1 MARWVVIV
9 TLAAAAAVPAGGAAA
24 TPWRPPV
31 ALSSPAGPLT
41 PGPQVAVARN
51 GAVAVTWLQAVGE
64 LGLTNTVE
72 VARRAR
78 PAGAFQPPLELDRL
92 AGLTQGPVVSLA
104 ADGSGTAAWVRERR
118 PWLTRVPPSGPATAV
133 ATVPGAGIAEDL
145 SVGVDRTGTAIL
157 LFTERDFPA
166 TTPYLRT
173 VQVAERPAG
182 SVAVSAPLVLGAPG
196 STEPA
201 LAVAP
206 DGRAVA
212 AWVGPDRAVWA
223 ASRDPA
229 TAWQPAVRI
238 SGPGPAR
245 GCRGGHRRA
254 GRRRR
259 VVVREGSHGGAPRA
273 QRLVVARGG
282 RRSRR
287 APATG
292 RACGRGDR
300 AAGRRGGR
308 RVARVTR
315 PRWTLKV
322 GLARQPRPPW
332 RVSPIARAA
341 GTRNVGPPRLVMA
354 RSGDALVLW
363 THPLAGGSQIR
374 ARRVPRGGPLGPVE
388 RVSTGSGPRLFPSVA
403 IGYGGTITAAWVAR
417 QPSTTPSPNLRFVA
431 STRRVTLP

>member
-9 TLAAAAAVPAGGAAA
+9 TLAAAAAVPAAASAAA
-24 TPWRPPV
+24 PWQPPV

-51 GAVAVTWLQAVGE
+51 GAVAVTWLRALGE

-92 AGLTQGPVVSLA
+92 DGLTQGPVVSLA
-104 ADGSGTAAWVRERR
+104 ADGSGTAAWLRQRR
-118 PWLTRVPPSGPATAV
+118 PWLTLVPPAGPATAV
-133 ATVPGAGIAEDL
+133 ATVPGADTAEDL
-145 SVGVDRTGTAIL
+145 SVGVDRAGTAIL

-245 GCRGGHRRA
+245 GVAVAIGELGDAAVSWFERA
-254 GRRRR
+254 PMVALRARN
-259 VVVREGSHGGAPRA
+259 GSWSLAEAVAPA
-273 QRLVVARGG
+273 APLPPGG
-282 RRSRR
+282 RAAVAI
-287 APATG
+287 APLGDAVAVAW
-292 RACGRGDR
+292 RESPVPLELKAAWRGNP
-300 AAGRRGGR
+300 
-308 RVARVTR
+308 AR
-315 PRWTLKV
+315 
-322 GLARQPRPPW
+322 PW

-341 GTRNVGPPRLVMA
+341 GTRNVGPPRMVMA

-417 QPSTTPSPNLRFVA
+417 QPSTTPSPKLRFVA

>member
-1 MARWVVIV
+1 MARRLVIL
-9 TLAAAAAVPAGGAAA
+9 TLAAAAAVPAAGAAA

-31 ALSSPAGPLT
+31 ALSSRAGPLT

-72 VARRAR
+72 VARRAQ
-78 PAGAFQPPLELDRL
+78 PAGSFQPPLELDRL

-118 PWLTRVPPSGPATAV
+118 PWITRVPPSGPATAV

-145 SVGVDRTGTAIL
+145 SVGVDRTGAAIL

-166 TTPYLRT
+166 TSPLRT
-173 VQVAERPAG
+173 VEVAERPAG
-182 SVAVSAPLVLGAPG
+182 SVAVSAPLVLSAPG

-212 AWVGPDRAVWA
+212 AWIGPDHAVWA

-229 TAWQPAVRI
+229 TAWQPAVRV

-245 GCRGGHRRA
+245 GVAVAIGELGDAAVSWFERA
-254 GRRRR
+254 PMVALRARD
-259 VVVREGSHGGAPRA
+259 GSWSPPEAVAPAAPLPPGAPTA
-273 QRLVVARGG
+273 LAIAPLGDAVAVAWRE
-282 RRSRR
+282 SP
-287 APATG
+287 APL
-292 RACGRGDR
+292 
-300 AAGRRGGR
+300 
-308 RVARVTR
+308 
-315 PRWTLKV
+315 TLKV
-322 GLARQPRPPW
+322 AWRANPARPW
-332 RVSPIARAA
+332 RASPIARAT
-341 GTRNVGPPRLVMA
+341 GRRNVGPPRLVMA

-363 THPLAGGSQIR
+363 THPLTGGSQIR

-403 IGYGGTITAAWVAR
+403 IGTGGTITAAWVAR
-417 QPSTTPSPNLRFVA
+417 QPSSPHATLRFVA
-431 STRRVTLP
+431 STRRAILP

>member
-1 MARWVVIV
+1 MTRWVVIAAL
-9 TLAAAAAVPAGGAAA
+9 LAAAAAPAGAAAA
-24 TPWRPPV
+24 TPWQPPV

-51 GAVAVTWLQAVGE
+51 GAVAVTWLQAVGG

-78 PAGAFQPPLELDRL
+78 PAGQFQPPLELDRL
-92 AGLTQGPVVSLA
+92 EGLTQGPVVSLA
-104 ADGSGTAAWVRERR
+104 ADGSGAVAWVRERR
-118 PWLTRVPPSGPATAV
+118 PWLALVPPAGPATAV

-145 SVGVDRTGTAIL
+145 SIGVDRAGTAIL
-157 LFTERDFPA
+157 LFTERDVPS
-166 TTPYLRT
+166 TSPERI

-182 SVAVSAPLVLGAPG
+182 SVAISAPLALSAPG
-196 STEPA
+196 ATEPA

-212 AWVGPDRAVWA
+212 AWIGPDRAVWA

-229 TAWQPAVRI
+229 TAWQPAVRV

-245 GCRGGHRRA
+245 G
-254 GRRRR
+254 
-259 VVVREGSHGGAPRA
+259 
-273 QRLVVARGG
+273 VAVAIGELG
-282 RRSRR
+282 DAAVSWFER
-287 APATG
+287 APMAALRARTG
-292 RACGRGDR
+292 SWSPAEAVAPAAPLPPGGKAAVAIAPLGD
-300 AAGRRGGR
+300 A
-308 RVARVTR
+308 VAVAWRES
-315 PRWTLKV
+315 PAPLALKV
-322 GLARQPRPPW
+322 AWRGNPARPW

-341 GTRNVGPPRLVMA
+341 GNVGPPRLVMA

-363 THPLAGGSQIR
+363 THPLSGGSQIR

-403 IGYGGTITAAWVAR
+403 IGTGGTITAAWVAR
-417 QPSTTPSPNLRFVA
+417 QPATAPSPKLRFVA
-431 STRRVTLP
+431 STRRAILP

>member
-9 TLAAAAAVPAGGAAA
+9 TLAAAAAVPAGAAAA
-24 TPWRPPV
+24 TPWQPPV

-51 GAVAVTWLQAVGE
+51 GAVAVTWLRAVGE

-78 PAGAFQPPLELDRL
+78 PAGRFQPPLELDRL
-92 AGLTQGPVVSLA
+92 DGLTQGPVVSLA
-104 ADGSGTAAWVRERR
+104 ADGSGTTAWLRERR
-118 PWLTRVPPSGPATAV
+118 PWLTIVPPAGPATAV
-133 ATVPGAGIAEDL
+133 ATVPGADTAEDL
-145 SVGVDRTGTAIL
+145 SVGVDRAGTATL

-173 VQVAERPAG
+173 VRVAERPAG
-182 SVAVSAPLVLGAPG
+182 SVAVSAPLVLGPLG

-212 AWVGPDRAVWA
+212 AWIGPDGAVWA

-229 TAWQPAVRI
+229 TAWQPGVRV

-245 GCRGGHRRA
+245 GRRGGHRRA

-259 VVVREGSHGGAPRA
+259 VVVRAAPMVALRARNGSWSPAEAVAPA
-273 QRLVVARGG
+273 APLPPGG
-282 RRSRR
+282 RAAVAI
-287 APATG
+287 APL
-292 RACGRGDR
+292 GD
-300 AAGRRGGR
+300 A
-308 RVARVTR
+308 VAVAWRESPV
-315 PRWTLKV
+315 PLALKV
-322 GLARQPRPPW
+322 AWRGNPARPW

-341 GTRNVGPPRLVMA
+341 GNVGPPRLVMA

-363 THPLAGGSQIR
+363 THPLARGSQIR

-417 QPSTTPSPNLRFVA
+417 QPATPFATLRFVA
-431 STRRVTLP
+431 STRRVILP

>member
-1 MARWVVIV
+1 MTRWVVIV
-9 TLAAAAAVPAGGAAA
+9 ALLPAVVLPAGAAAA
-24 TPWRPPV
+24 TPWQPPV

-41 PGPQVAVARN
+41 PGPQVAVAGN
-51 GAVAVTWLQAVGE
+51 GAVAVAWLRAVGG

-78 PAGAFQPPLELDRL
+78 PAGRFAPPLELDRL
-92 AGLTQGPVVSLA
+92 EGLTQGPVVSLA

-118 PWLTRVPPSGPATAV
+118 PWLARVPPSGPATGV
-133 ATVPGAGIAEDL
+133 ASVPGAGIAEDL
-145 SVGVDRTGTAIL
+145 SIGVDRAGTAIL

-166 TTPYLRT
+166 TSPEPT
-173 VQVAERPAG
+173 VEAAERPAG
-182 SVAVSAPLVLGAPG
+182 SVAVSAPLALSPPGA
-196 STEPA
+196 TEPA

-212 AWVGPDRAVWA
+212 AWIGPDRRVWA

-245 GCRGGHRRA
+245 GVAVAIGELGDAAVSWFERA
-254 GRRRR
+254 PMVALRART
-259 VVVREGSHGGAPRA
+259 GSWSPAEAVAPAAPLPPGAPA
-273 QRLVVARGG
+273 AVAI
-282 RRSRR
+282 
-287 APATG
+287 APL
-292 RACGRGDR
+292 GD
-300 AAGRRGGR
+300 A
-308 RVARVTR
+308 VAVAWRES
-315 PRWTLKV
+315 PAPLALKV
-322 GLARQPRPPW
+322 AWRGNPARPW

-341 GTRNVGPPRLVMA
+341 GNVGPPRLVMA
-354 RSGDALVLW
+354 RSGDALVMW

-403 IGYGGTITAAWVAR
+403 IGAGGTITAAWVAR
-417 QPSTTPSPNLRFVA
+417 QPATTPSPKLRFVA
-431 STRRVTLP
+431 STRRAILP